1 MSETRYGA
9 IADEL
14 TEEILRGRYRP
25 GDRLPSERDLAARY
39 GVNRGAVRE
48 AIKKLEQ
55 LGLASVQPGGARVQP
70 IDEAS
75 LDVVGCLLALD
86 DAPDPRLVEQ
96 VMTVMRT
103 LMQLAVREAMA
114 RGSDQEITD
123 IRNAIA
129 AIGDPKSSPEQRV
142 HARLEVGRRFMKASG
157 NLVLALIG
165 RALRMQMFGGAGRAG
180 QYLHADDD
188 HAEFVAQMDRA
199 LASRDADAV
208 IATFNQMVGHSEQQ
222 VLTAL
227 RTARAASNGHTGI
240 SP

>member
-1 MSETRYGA
+1 MSETRYHA

-75 LDVVGCLLALD
+75 LDVVGCLLTLD
-86 DAPDPRLVEQ
+86 DTPDPRLVEQ

-114 RGSDQEITD
+114 RGNDEQIAEI
-123 IRNAIA
+123 RAAIA
-129 AIGDPKSSPEQRV
+129 ATSDPASSPEQRV

-165 RALRMQMFGGAGRAG
+165 RALRVQMFGGASRAG
-180 QYLHADDD
+180 QYIFADDD
-188 HAEFVAQMDRA
+188 HTQFVAQMDRA

-208 IATFNQMVGHSEQQ
+208 IDTFNQMIGRSEQQ
-222 VLTAL
+222 VLGAL
-227 RTARAASNGHTGI
+227 RAARAAANGHAGT
-240 SP
+240 SQ